1 MEQTSEIKQTEKME
15 IRDIPVNQIYD
26 HPKEPRTYI
35 NPEAL
40 LELKNNIGKI
50 GLIHPITVTQRPEGG
65 YYRLAGSRR
74 LLASKAL
81 GFETIPARVQTDLKP
96 EQIAAIL
103 LSENLQRVDL
113 SPVEEAETFER
124 LLASRSIEELSAYLN
139 RSTPYIRRRLQLSR
153 LESSVRDK
161 LLSGDIT
168 LTVAEQLA
176 CLPPERQK
184 SILTMVEEQ
193 GLNGIQLSNLL
204 TLQNNRNLQTAFFE
218 TADCMNCPHNSA
230 VQPELFARESSGLG
244 RCLDDACWRE
254 KEGEKANS
262 LIKRIEEMG
271 PRAVMTENLKV
282 ALKDLPADIDPT
294 KSVIHNKAELGES
307 NLSDCQSCQFLV
319 VFISNMGH
327 LLKQN
332 ICTKQACYQER
343 AAAFRSENAER
354 EASVSPNGP
363 QETLD
368 SQRTPGTS
376 SKKAGNGGSSHPEKM
391 STANVPQRVKEHK
404 REQYDDC
411 LMKAFTGTHE
421 NTLRLTMIAMANTAW
436 QRDFSGDS
444 LMKEVDCGAT
454 QQGDS
459 LELRL
464 LAGTRP
470 QNIEALFPL
479 VGRMAARVIPKLS
492 LETVE
497 QMLFVDLKKHP
508 EDLFSLDKT
517 YLELLTKREIEAT
530 AKEIGLDTP
539 LKRKGLSIKKL
550 ANQPKKKLIEGV
562 LNCVVSETTL
572 PQWLHPETLSLS

>member
-35 NPEAL
+35 NPESL

-81 GFETIPARVQTDLKP
+81 GFETIPARVRTDLDS

-124 LLASRSIEELSAYLN
+124 LLASRSIEDLSAYLN
-139 RSTPYIRRRLQLSR
+139 RSAAYIRRRLQLSR
-153 LESSVRDK
+153 LESLVRDK
-161 LLSGDIT
+161 LLSGTIS

-176 CLPPERQK
+176 CLPPERQN
-184 SILTMVEEQ
+184 SILTTVEEQ
-193 GLNGIQLSNLL
+193 QLNGIQLSNLL

-218 TADCMNCPHNSA
+218 TADCLNCSHNSA
-230 VQPELFARESSGLG
+230 GQPELFARETSGLG

-254 KEGEKANS
+254 KEGEKAKS

-282 ALKDLPADIDPT
+282 AIKDLPADINPT
-294 KSVIHNKAELGES
+294 QSVIHNKAELGES

-343 AAAFRSENAER
+343 AAAFRAENAEK
-354 EASVSPNGP
+354 ETSVSSNGR

-368 SQRTPGTS
+368 SQRTPDAS
-376 SKKAGNGGSSHPEKM
+376 SRKTGKSNSGDPEKM
-391 STANVPQRVKEHK
+391 STANVPQRVKEYK
-404 REQYDDC
+404 RKQYDDY

-421 NTLRLTMIAMANTAW
+421 NALRLAMIAMANAAW
-436 QRDFSGDS
+436 LRDFSSDS
-444 LMKEVDCGAT
+444 LMKKLDSAAT
-454 QQGDS
+454 NQGNS
-459 LELRL
+459 LEIRL

-479 VGRMAARVIPKLS
+479 AGRMATRVIPKLS

-508 EDLFSLDKT
+508 EDLFSLDKA

-530 AKEIGLDTP
+530 AKEIDLDNSP
-539 LKRKGLSIKKL
+539 KHKGLSIKKL

-562 LNCVVSETTL
+562 LNCVISGTKL
-572 PQWLHPETLSLS
+572 PKWLHPETLSLS